1 MKLNLLKSSL
11 AMAACLVAA
20 RAGAYS
26 FSVDDVYYNI
36 VSETDRT
43 VEVTNDNPYGNT
55 YLGNVVIPESVEND
69 GKTYAVVAIGN
80 QAFYDSSNLKSV
92 TIPSTVTRIGSGAFS
107 DCQAIDNIELPDAI
121 TEIPDHAFYNCIKL
135 TYINIPEGVTSIGDY
150 AFGECAM
157 LTDRILPAGLLSIG
171 TGAFSGCMA
180 FTEVYIPAAC
190 GQISDLA
197 FYACMNLIAI
207 NVEED
212 NPNYM
217 SDDGVFYNKE
227 QTVLYQYPAKRPG
240 TSYDVPSTVKTL
252 ASYAFNCCQQL
263 TRVSIPDSVTEMGE
277 GCFFYCDALTD
288 LRLSAGLTSIPAWSF
303 AFCQSLTG
311 FQAMSGVT
319 SVGDD
324 AFFNCSALREVS
336 FPASM
341 LTMGDEV
348 LASCAS
354 LQSVTCLASAP
365 PACTVFT
372 FDTNNYSAIL
382 CVPEEYRGAYAAAIG
397 WDGFTKVQGI
407 TGIESAVVEDTRV
420 YGCCGTLVIESPE
433 ATVRVSDTAG
443 HLIYIGPATTLSGL
457 PHGLYFVTT
466 HSRTLSVFI

>member
-1 MKLNLLKSSL
+1 
-11 AMAACLVAA
+11 MAACLVAA

-69 GKTYAVVAIGN
+69 GKTYAVVAIGD

-135 TYINIPEGVTSIGDY
+135 TYVNIPEGVTSIGDY

-171 TGAFSGCMA
+171 TGAFSSCMT
-180 FTEVYIPAAC
+180 FTEVYIPASC
-190 GQISDLA
+190 KQISDLA

-240 TSYDVPSTVKTL
+240 TSYDVPSTVKVMV
-252 ASYAFNCCQQL
+252 SYAFNCCQQL
-263 TRVSIPDSVTEMGE
+263 TRITIPDSVTEMGE
-277 GCFFYCDALTD
+277 GCFFYCDALSD

-311 FQAMSGVT
+311 FHAMAGVT

-341 LTMGDEV
+341 LKMGDEV
-348 LASCAS
+348 LSGCTA
-354 LQSVTCLASAP
+354 LRSVTCIAP
-365 PACTVFT
+365 VPPECTDYT
-372 FDTNNYSAIL
+372 FETGNYSAVL
-382 CVPEEYRGAYAAAIG
+382 SVPEESKDKYAAAAG
-397 WDGFTKVQGI
+397 WSGFTNVLGVS
-407 TGIESAVVEDTRV
+407 GIESAVAQDTRV
-420 YGCCGTLVIESPE
+420 YGSHGTLVIESPD
-433 ATVRVSDTAG
+433 ATVTVTDTAG
-443 HLIYIGPATTLSGL
+443 HLIYYGPATTLTGL
-457 PHGLYFVTT
+457 SYGIYFVTS
-466 HSRTLSVFI
+466 HNRTLSVIM